1 MNIPILYSFRRCP
14 YAMRARLALYYSKIN
29 YEHREILLKNRPNKL
44 YEISPKGTVPVLDL
58 LNGEVI
64 DESFDIMKWAISMDS
79 SETLFNRGRQKQI
92 DMILLNDMQFKKWLD
107 KYKYHVRYPEDSMEF
122 YRENCKQIL
131 DQYED
136 HLKNFTYLLDNEI
149 SLADFAILP
158 FVRQFANVDI
168 KWYNDSYSYL
178 SSWMNKL
185 MDFDIFIQIMK
196 KFEVWDENK
205 RGEVVMFDK

>member
-14 YAMRARLALYYSKIN
+14 YAIRARLALYYSKIN

>member
-14 YAMRARLALYYSKIN
+14 YAIRARLALYYSKIN

-79 SETLFNRGRQKQI
+79 SETLFNRCRQKQI

-136 HLKNFTYLLDNEI
+136 HLKNYTYLLDNEI
-149 SLADFAILP
+149 SLADLAILP
-158 FVRQFANVDI
+158 FIRQFANVDI

>member
-14 YAMRARLALYYSKIN
+14 YAIRARLALYYSKIN

-92 DMILLNDMQFKKWLD
+92 DMISLNDMQFKKWLD

-205 RGEVVMFDK
+205 RGEVVMFEK

>member
-14 YAMRARLALYYSKIN
+14 YAIRARLALYYSKIN

-136 HLKNFTYLLDNEI
+136 HLKNYTYLLDNEI
-149 SLADFAILP
+149 SLADLAILP
-158 FVRQFANVDI
+158 FIRQFANVDI

-205 RGEVVMFDK
+205 RGEVVMFEK